1 MYHEKRMVHYG
12 NVDRLTPPVDATTT
26 LHLLKINEVPEFLFI
41 KWILFRLFLQAKSQN
56 LIK

>member
-1 MYHEKRMVHYG
+1 MVHYG
-12 NVDRLTPPVDATTT
+12 YTDRLKPPVDATTT

-41 KWILFRLFLQAKSQN
+41 KWVLFSFRLFLQAKSQN